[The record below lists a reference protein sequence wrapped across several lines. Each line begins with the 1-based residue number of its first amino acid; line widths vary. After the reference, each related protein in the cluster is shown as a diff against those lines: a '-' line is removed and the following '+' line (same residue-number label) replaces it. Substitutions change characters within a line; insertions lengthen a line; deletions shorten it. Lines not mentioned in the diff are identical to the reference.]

1 MKNQY
6 IFQGKE
12 LLHKLSYLLRVYT
25 SQNLL
30 FYTIYHYGQNLFNHK
45 YFDPRVNIFDL
56 PRLQSTTKNIFRHY
70 IICGVFTLDRIR

>member
-1 MKNQY
+1 MHVYNISTYSLMKNQY

-56 PRLQSTTKNIFRHY
+56 PRCKVVY
-70 IICGVFTLDRIR
+70 Y